1 MIRLILFVSTLILF
15 SCTNSKDATNENNNI
30 NYKDI
35 IKSINERFQVSVNN
49 KTIVQKD
56 VNHSYTYILKDGENL
71 ECLYELGY
79 DSEGWPMVGDVYYF
93 HEKKLIGYAYVTCD
107 GCSDEDVANKLKSL
121 PIKNYK
127 SETNS
132 ETNLEDWDV
141 IWLIDEPTP
150 KLKQKTAEILESLES
165 NSDNDAP
172 PSYGEIRGRIIGG
185 NLRMLKNEL
194 GSPSYTE
201 IATKFIKN
209 AYNNSLPIG
218 LFDLC
223 LNYEV
228 YVYENYLGDGAN
240 LLVIVSDSKVTNVI
254 PQNEVQDVKDIC
266 CCD

>member
-1 MIRLILFVSTLILF
+1 MRLILFVSTLILF
-15 SCTNSKDATNENNNI
+15 SCTNSKDATKENNNI

-35 IKSINERFQVSVNN
+35 IIGINERFQVAISNSTFV
-49 KTIVQKD
+49 KKD
-56 VNHSYTYILKDGENL
+56 VNHSYTYISNDSEDL
-71 ECLYELGY
+71 ECFYELGC
-79 DSEGWPMVGDVYYF
+79 DSEGWPMTGEVYYF

-107 GCSDEDVANKLKSL
+107 GCSDKDVANKLKSL

-127 SETNS
+127 SKTD
-132 ETNLEDWDV
+132 LEDWDV
-141 IWLIDEPTP
+141 IWLIDEPTSE
-150 KLKQKTAEILESLES
+150 LKQKSAEILESLES
-165 NSDNDAP
+165 NSDNDVP

-209 AYNNSLPIG
+209 TYNSSLPIG

-228 YVYENYLGDGAN
+228 YVYENYLGDGEN
-240 LLVIVSDSKVTNVI
+240 LLVIVSNRKVTNVI
-254 PQNEVQDVKDIC
+254 PQNEVQDMQDIC

>member
-1 MIRLILFVSTLILF
+1 MTRLVLLYALTLLLF
-15 SCTNSKDATNENNNI
+15 SCTSNQNGNTDNSNI
-30 NYKDI
+30 NYNGV
-35 IKSINERFQVSVNN
+35 IKGVNERFQVAVSNN
-49 KTIVQKD
+49 TIVKKD
-56 VNHSYTYILKDGENL
+56 INHSYTYISKDGENL

-79 DSEGWPMVGDVYYF
+79 DSEGWPMAGDVYYF

-107 GCSDEDVANKLKSL
+107 GCSGQDVAIKLKSL

-127 SETNS
+127 SETD
-132 ETNLEDWDV
+132 LEDWDV

-150 KLKQKTAEILESLES
+150 KLKQKSLEILESLES

-185 NLRMLKNEL
+185 NLRMLENEL

-209 AYNNSLPIG
+209 TYNKSLPIG

-228 YVYENYLGDGAN
+228 YVYENYLGDGKN
-240 LLVIVSDSKVTNVI
+240 LLVIVSNRKVTNVI